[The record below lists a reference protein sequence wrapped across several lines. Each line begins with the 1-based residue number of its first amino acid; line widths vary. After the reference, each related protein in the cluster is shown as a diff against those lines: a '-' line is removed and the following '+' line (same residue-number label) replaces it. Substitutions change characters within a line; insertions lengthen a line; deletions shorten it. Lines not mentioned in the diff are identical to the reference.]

1 MTETFVFSVYALWQ
15 HVDLIPYMVTAP
27 PVFEKIS
34 RGAGK
39 SMLSVFALVHD
50 LIQQNNVAMNSYHIN
65 PLVKS
70 DMQ

>member
-1 MTETFVFSVYALWQ
+1 MKLIMLENLSLKTVECENDLDVCFSVYALWQ

-39 SMLSVFALVHD
+39 SLFSFCF
-50 LIQQNNVAMNSYHIN
+50 S
-65 PLVKS
+65 P
-70 DMQ
+70 